1 MLDIR
6 LSIRTA
12 EEAED
17 CLPDLRAKIMS
28 SGISDQEQTFLLD
41 AVTSTVETWRRQMSM
56 PHTMALKADKKFEGH
71 GYKVALSVRPRTA
84 GLMTVIKRMLGRA

>member
-6 LSIRTA
+6 LNIRTTA
-12 EEAED
+12 EAED

-56 PHTMALKADKKFEGH
+56 PHTMTLKADKKFEGH
-71 GYKVALSVRPRTA
+71 GYKVALSVRPPTA

>member
-6 LSIRTA
+6 LSIRTSD
-12 EEAED
+12 EAED

-41 AVTSTVETWRRQMSM
+41 AVTSTVETWRHQMSM
-56 PHTMALKADKKFEGH
+56 PHTIAMKADKKFEGQ
-71 GYKVALSVRPRTA
+71 GYKVELSVRPPTS
-84 GLMTVIKRMLGRA
+84 GLMAAIKRVLGRA